1 MDEMLWNAT
10 EDVLLELG
18 VCSRNRAFLY
28 CCESIQIMKNER
40 GIKLSA
46 LYQMI
51 ANKYKVKS
59 DNVRLSINYE
69 VKNIE
74 NNAFLSVF
82 GANDIKTNADFLGAL
97 LIKVKRKNFG

>member
-28 CCESIQIMKNER
+28 CCEAIQIMKKES

-46 LYQMI
+46 LYQI
-51 ANKYKVKS
+51 VANKYKVKN

-74 NNAFLSVF
+74 NTSFLNVF
-82 GANDIKTNADFLGAL
+82 GTNDIKTNAEFLGAL
-97 LIKVKRKNFG
+97 MIKVKRRE